1 MNKAISK
8 AGSPASRLVGV
19 IAGILA
25 LCCIFLGC
33 GGSGGGGGGETD
45 HELVRFIHVNPD
57 YSALDFAVADQENFK
72 DLAYGEESGYF
83 DVVEGKNT
91 FSVTSELQVLP
102 IVEKELTIDAGK
114 DYTILFVDAAN
125 APDLV
130 QVSDD
135 RSIPDDGEFRLRVGN
150 LAPSRSSLDV
160 YIVHPGDSVDDQTPL
175 ATALAYQ
182 SFADYKGIPAG
193 SYQLKYTN
201 AGSSHVIRSTDVIE
215 FNSGGV
221 YTHVLIDPEGG
232 RGTSQSR
239 LFIDAEY

>member
-1 MNKAISK
+1 MSKAIFK
-8 AGSPASRLVGV
+8 AGTPAIGA

-25 LCCIFLGC
+25 ICCVVLGC

-45 HELVRFIHVNPD
+45 HELVRFIHVNPE
-57 YSALDFAVADQENFK
+57 YSALDFAVAEQESFI

-83 DVVEGKNT
+83 DVVEGENT

-102 IVEKELTIDAGK
+102 IVEEKLTIDAGK
-114 DYTILFVDAAN
+114 DYTLLFVNAAN

-135 RSIPDDGEFRLRVGN
+135 RLVPDDGEFRLRVGN
-150 LAPSRSSLDV
+150 LAPSRDSVDV
-160 YIVHPGDSVDDQTPL
+160 YIVHPGDSIEDQTPL

-182 SFADYKGIPAG
+182 SFAEYKGIPAG
-193 SYQLKYTN
+193 SYQLKYTS
-201 AGSSHVIRSTDVIE
+201 AGSSRVIRSTDEVE

-232 RGTSQSR
+232 SGTPQSR